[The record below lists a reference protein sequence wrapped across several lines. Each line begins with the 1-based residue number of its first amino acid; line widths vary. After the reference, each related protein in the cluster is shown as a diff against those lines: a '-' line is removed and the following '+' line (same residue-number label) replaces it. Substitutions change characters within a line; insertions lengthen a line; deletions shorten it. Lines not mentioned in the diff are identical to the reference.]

1 MKLTIDK
8 TQRIWASSKTSPT
21 RKAIRNTEL
30 RDLVYDA
37 WAMSLSS
44 SGFDRINDMP
54 CSGGPGGPELRGS
67 GQAAHLNGVA
77 RIGVSIAQGLRDEV
91 GHFPGRPG
99 RGDRRRT
106 VPRSRQGLGVR
117 PRQHRQIE
125 RPSHHRLA
133 VAAPPAVRR
142 LRRPDG
148 RPAGAD
154 RPHRRHP
161 LGGGTAHH
169 PQPRRRDRIHS
180 RRDVL
185 AGPGQ
190 WRTARRLA
198 PAIHSSLLTSHYPL
212 SPCWRR
218 AAVSAY
224 TAEHPTGEVKEWSSY
239 PLSYRESTTA
249 TGPT

>member
-8 TQRIWASSKTSPT
+8 TQRLGVVEELPYA
-21 RKAIRNTEL
+21 KAIRNTEL

-77 RIGVSIAQGLRDEV
+77 RIGVSLAQGLRDEV
-91 GHFPGRPG
+91 GHFRVDLDEVIAG
-99 RGDRRRT
+99 RT
-106 VPRSRQGLGVR
+106 VPRPRQGLGVR
-117 PRQHRQIE
+117 PRQHREVE
-125 RPSHHRLA
+125 RPPDHRLA
-133 VAAPPAVRR
+133 VPAPPAVRR
-142 LRRPDG
+142 LRRADRG
-148 RPAGAD
+148 PARAD

-190 WRTARRLA
+190 RRTARRLA
-198 PAIHSSLLTSHYPL
+198 PAIHSGIRSWTSLWL
-212 SPCWRR
+212 SG
-218 AAVSAY
+218 AAA
-224 TAEHPTGEVKEWSSY
+224 P
-239 PLSYRESTTA
+239 
-249 TGPT
+249 